1 MAYINQPPSMQSL
14 FNDLS
19 NRIAKLENA
28 QRFTAPNIDFATS
41 PPSNPRVGDI
51 FFDTDALVLMFWDGS
66 TFVEIATI

>member
-28 QRFTAPNIDFATS
+28 QRFTAPNIDFSTS
-41 PPSNPRVGDI
+41 TPSNPRVGDI

-66 TFVEIATI
+66 AFVEIATI